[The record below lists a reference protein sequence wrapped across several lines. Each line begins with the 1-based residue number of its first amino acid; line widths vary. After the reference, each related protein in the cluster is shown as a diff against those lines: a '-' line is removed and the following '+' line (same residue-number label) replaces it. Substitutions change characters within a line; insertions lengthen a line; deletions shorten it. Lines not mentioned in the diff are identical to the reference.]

1 MSDSQ
6 RLKNVIEW
14 SKMTTNEFSVSC
26 GFERSTV
33 LYNVLNE
40 KTKISVKVCK
50 KICNKY
56 EEINYDWL
64 LTGKGTMLSNT
75 DHTIPEPINQIINDK
90 TNIMDAN
97 LYFRMMDFIMKESSE
112 KTELIKLLSN
122 KIPDVELKAIEKGA
136 ESKKVI

>member
-1 MSDSQ
+1 MPDSE

-64 LTGKGTMLSNT
+64 LTGKGTMLNNT
-75 DHTIPEPINQIINDK
+75 TISEPINQIINE
-90 TNIMDAN
+90 NNNVMDAG

-122 KIPDVELKAIEKGA
+122 KIPDVELKAIEKGNVT
-136 ESKKVI
+136 KKVS